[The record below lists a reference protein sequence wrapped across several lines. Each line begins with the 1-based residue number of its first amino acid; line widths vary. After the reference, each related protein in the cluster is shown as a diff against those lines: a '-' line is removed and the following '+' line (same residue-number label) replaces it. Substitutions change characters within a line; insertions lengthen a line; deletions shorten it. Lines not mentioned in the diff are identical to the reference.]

1 MAGQTR
7 RIFTDHAV
15 KRIFDFTGGTPRE
28 INKICD
34 VALLIGS
41 SRAAREIDA
50 ACREWQRA
58 FVERVALPAPASVI
72 GEAVSVLDL

>member
-28 INKICD
+28 INNICD

-41 SRAAREIDA
+41 SRAAREIDEA
-50 ACREWQRA
+50 IIAQVIHDRA
-58 FVERVALPAPASVI
+58 GA
-72 GEAVSVLDL
+72 D